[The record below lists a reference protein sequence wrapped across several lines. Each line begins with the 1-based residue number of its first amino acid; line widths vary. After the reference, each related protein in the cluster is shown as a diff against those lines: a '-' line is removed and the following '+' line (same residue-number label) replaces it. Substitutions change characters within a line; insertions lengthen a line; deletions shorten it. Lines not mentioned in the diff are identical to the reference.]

1 MTGPHARDR
10 ELLEAGS
17 RELGAEL
24 DAAQTS
30 ALLTFLDQIYI
41 WNRLAGLTTIPRE
54 NAVRL
59 HLLDS
64 LAARPFVRTGPCLD
78 IGTGAG
84 LPGLVLAVVLPAVR
98 FVLVESNRKR
108 CSFLSETSRLL
119 RLTNVEIVQ
128 SDIRDL
134 SRDHRYPTVISRAF
148 RPPHEFLQIAGE
160 LVRDDGQVVML
171 MADPT
176 ADFLSELQRTS
187 EFIASDEK
195 RFVLPGGDEPRT
207 IISFRPH
214 S

>member
-10 ELLEAGS
+10 ELLSTGS
-17 RELGAEL
+17 RELGVEL
-24 DAAQTS
+24 DEEQTS
-30 ALLTFLDQIYI
+30 SLLTFLDQIYI

-54 NAVRL
+54 NAARL
-59 HLLDS
+59 HILDS

-119 RLTNVEIVQ
+119 GLKNVEIVQ
-128 SDIRDL
+128 SDIETFAPEP
-134 SRDHRYPTVISRAF
+134 RYPTVISRAF
-148 RPPHEFLQIAGE
+148 RPPSEFLQIAGK
-160 LVRDDGQVVML
+160 LVREDGEIVLL

-176 ADFLSELQRTS
+176 TEFLSELERNS
-187 EFIASDEK
+187 GFSASRER
-195 RFVLPGGDEPRT
+195 RFALPGGGEPRT
-207 IISFRPH
+207 IVSFRRA
-214 S
+214 